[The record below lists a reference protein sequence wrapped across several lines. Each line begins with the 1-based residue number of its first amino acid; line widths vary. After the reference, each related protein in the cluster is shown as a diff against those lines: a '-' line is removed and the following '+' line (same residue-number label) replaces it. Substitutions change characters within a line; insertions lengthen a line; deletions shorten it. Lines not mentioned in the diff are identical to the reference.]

1 MTKEKILVEL
11 LDGGKMP
18 VKALESDAAY
28 DVFTREDFELEDW
41 GRFAIPLGFRIQ
53 LPKHLCALVQPRG
66 GLSKEGLPVKVEY
79 YNKSVKDERVDA
91 DVKLGLVD
99 SGFTG
104 EVTAIVKTYDVRS
117 LGVKRVFVP
126 KGTKVAQMRLA
137 EVPDTELTLG
147 TIEKDTERGEGRF
160 NHTGW

>member
-1 MTKEKILVEL
+1 MRARTTTWICSAIRSRLMEVLVFL
-11 LDGGKMP
+11 LP
-18 VKALESDAAY
+18 FFVSAFLLI
-28 DVFTREDFELEDW
+28 FFREQTTWWEHAVL
-41 GRFAIPLGFRIQ
+41 IVPSL
-53 LPKHLCALVQPRG
+53 
-66 GLSKEGLPVKVEY
+66 
-79 YNKSVKDERVDA
+79 
-91 DVKLGLVD
+91 LVD

-104 EVTAIVKTYDVRS
+104 EVAAIVKTYDVRS
-117 LGVKRVFVP
+117 LGVKRVFIP